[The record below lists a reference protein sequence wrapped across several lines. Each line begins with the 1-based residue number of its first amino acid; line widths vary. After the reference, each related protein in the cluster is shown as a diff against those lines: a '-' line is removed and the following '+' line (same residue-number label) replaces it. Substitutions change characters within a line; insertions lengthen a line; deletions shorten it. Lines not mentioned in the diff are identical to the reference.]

1 MKKRSEADIIR
12 LYGAVCNCSPNNYC
26 SMCTK
31 PEIDIQ
37 SLSEKGMKFDS
48 GKLLYSLIPP
58 ETSKAL
64 AEVLSF
70 GAQKYAPNNWALVEN
85 GKQRYLDALY
95 RHLQAY
101 RFGETVDPESGLHHL
116 AHALTN
122 VAFLHYLETTKKD

>member
-1 MKKRSEADIIR
+1 MTNSQQE
-12 LYGAVCNCSPNNYC
+12 
-26 SMCTK
+26 
-31 PEIDIQ
+31 Q
-37 SLSEKGMKFDS
+37 GMKFDS

-70 GAQKYAPNNWALVEN
+70 GAQKYPPDNWMLVEN

-101 RFGETVDPESGLHHL
+101 RFGEAVDPESGLHHL
-116 AHALTN
+116 AHALSN

>member
-1 MKKRSEADIIR
+1 MTNS
-12 LYGAVCNCSPNNYC
+12 
-26 SMCTK
+26 
-31 PEIDIQ
+31 Q
-37 SLSEKGMKFDS
+37 QEKGMKFDS

-70 GAQKYAPNNWALVEN
+70 GAQKYAIDGWKSVPDAER
-85 GKQRYLDALY
+85 RYMDALF
-95 RHLQAY
+95 RHLEAF
-101 RFGETVDPESGLHHL
+101 RAGETHDPESNLHHL

>member
-1 MKKRSEADIIR
+1 
-12 LYGAVCNCSPNNYC
+12 
-26 SMCTK
+26 MCTK

-70 GAQKYAPNNWALVEN
+70 GAQKYAIDGWKSVPDAER
-85 GKQRYLDALY
+85 RYMDALFRHIESY
-95 RHLQAY
+95 RM
-101 RFGETVDPESGLHHL
+101 GEAIDSESGLPHL
-116 AHALTN
+116 AHALAN
-122 VAFLHYLETTKKD
+122 LSFLHYFYLKSLSKD